1 MTFDDLFLDDVL
13 MSAIRDSGFEKPTEV
28 QQLAIPALLA
38 GQDVLACAA
47 TGTGKTA
54 AFILPILQRLSD
66 QVYASRKAQILILA
80 PTRELAFQIQ
90 HVIHQLGKSIK
101 PRIALLTG
109 GASPWAQ
116 LQHAS
121 DQCDIII
128 GTPGRLLSV
137 VNDESL
143 DLTGIELVII
153 DEADRMLDM
162 GQGPDVLHVLAAIQ
176 SSFQAGLFS
185 ATLAGS
191 GVRIFAEE
199 VLKNPQEVLLSA
211 ANQQADTINQQV
223 YLCDN
228 REHKLALLLAFIQS
242 NACQRALVFCNKKTR
257 AEEVCDW
264 LQSQNISAQLLHGDF
279 DQSLRRE
286 RIRKFRAGQI
296 KVTVATDV
304 AARGLDVADIT
315 HVINYDVPFRGDNY
329 IHRIGRTGRADKT
342 GFAINLVEPHDHKN
356 LQRIEHH
363 MGFKFKVC
371 KLKGLAP
378 KAKSNKILS
387 KDKVVKA
394 RYVAKKDRPADVD
407 S

>member
-13 MSAIRDSGFEKPTEV
+13 MLAIRDSGFEKPTEV
-28 QQLAIPALLA
+28 QQLAIPALMA

-54 AFILPILQRLSD
+54 AFILPILQRLND
-66 QVYASRKAQILILA
+66 QKYANRKAQILILA

-90 HVIHQLGKSIK
+90 HVIHQLGKAIK
-101 PRIALLTG
+101 PTIAMLTG

-116 LQHAS
+116 IQHANE
-121 DQCDIII
+121 QCDIII

-137 VNDESL
+137 VNDESI
-143 DLTGIELVII
+143 DLTSIELVII

-162 GQGPDVLHVLAAIQ
+162 GQGPDVLSVLASIE

-199 VLKNPQEVLLSA
+199 VLKDPQEIHLSA
-211 ANQQADTINQQV
+211 ANQQADTITQQV

-228 REHKLALLLAFIQS
+228 REHKQALLLAFINS
-242 NACQRALVFCNKKTR
+242 DACQRALVFCNKKIR

-279 DQSLRRE
+279 DQSVRRE

-342 GFAINLVEPHDHKN
+342 GFAVNLVEPHDHKN

-363 MGFKFKVC
+363 LGVKLKIA

-378 KAKSNKILS
+378 NAKSNKVLS
-387 KDKVVKA
+387 KDKAPKG
-394 RYVAKKDRPADVD
+394 RYIAKKDRPAAE

>member
-13 MSAIRDSGFEKPTEV
+13 MAAIRDSGFEKPTEV

-54 AFILPILQRLSD
+54 AFILPILQRLND
-66 QVYASRKAQILILA
+66 QKYANRKAQILILA

-90 HVIHQLGKSIK
+90 HVIHQLGKAIK
-101 PRIALLTG
+101 PTIAMLTG

-116 LQHAS
+116 IQHANE
-121 DQCDIII
+121 QCDIII

-137 VNDESL
+137 VNDESI

-162 GQGPDVLHVLAAIQ
+162 GQGPDVLAVLASIQ
-176 SSFQAGLFS
+176 STFQAGLFS

-199 VLKNPQEVLLSA
+199 VLKDPQEIHLSA
-211 ANQQADTINQQV
+211 ANQQAETITQQV

-228 REHKLALLLAFIQS
+228 REHKQVLLLAFINS
-242 NACQRALVFCNKKTR
+242 DACQRALVFCNKKIR
-257 AEEVCDW
+257 AEEVCEW

-279 DQSLRRE
+279 DQSVRRE

-329 IHRIGRTGRADKT
+329 IHRIGRTGRADKQ
-342 GFAINLVEPHDHKN
+342 GFAVNLVEPHDHKN

-363 MGFKFKVC
+363 LDVKLKVA

-378 KAKSNKILS
+378 KSKSNKALS
-387 KDKVVKA
+387 KENAPKG
-394 RYVAKKDRPADVD
+394 RYIAKKDRPTEQN
-407 S
+407 

>member
-13 MSAIRDSGFEKPTEV
+13 MLAIRDSGFEKPTEV

-54 AFILPILQRLSD
+54 AFILPILQRLND
-66 QVYASRKAQILILA
+66 QKYANRKAQILILA

-90 HVIHQLGKSIK
+90 HVIHQLGKAIK
-101 PRIALLTG
+101 PTIAMLTG

-116 LQHAS
+116 IQHANE
-121 DQCDIII
+121 QCDIII

-137 VNDESL
+137 VNDESI
-143 DLTGIELVII
+143 DLTSIELVII

-162 GQGPDVLHVLAAIQ
+162 GQGPDVLSVLASIE

-199 VLKNPQEVLLSA
+199 VLKDPQEIHLSA
-211 ANQQADTINQQV
+211 ANQQADTITQQV

-228 REHKLALLLAFIQS
+228 REHKQALLLAFINS
-242 NACQRALVFCNKKTR
+242 DACQRALVFCNKKIR

-279 DQSLRRE
+279 DQSVRRE

-342 GFAINLVEPHDHKN
+342 GFAVNLVEPHDHKN

-363 MGFKFKVC
+363 LGVKLKIA

-378 KAKSNKILS
+378 NAKSNKVLS
-387 KDKVVKA
+387 KDKAPKG
-394 RYVAKKDRPADVD
+394 RYIAKKDRPAAE